1 MTYFTWISFPRLQFR
16 LFYDVTSTLCKVLQ
30 SNMLLLRITVLDTVT
45 RQTVMSLCSFFC
57 RTWKFDQRWTHIYS
71 CTHTTI
77 SWLQFPRGEMKAW
90 SAVSEERRYEL
101 WFLLFKRTRRQIA
114 NRTPTL
120 RKRLQRQQADT
131 KRRRVMLTL
140 SSESLQHVTKAAMS
154 IRPAALWPP
163 VLQQNSCPES
173 NSKRKRV
180 CVCVFFRIKICVSVW
195 PHTCIACYG
204 IM

>member
-1 MTYFTWISFPRLQFR
+1 MTETISSRGKCFKSASSQASFIHMTYFTWISFPRLQFR

-114 NRTPTL
+114 NR
-120 RKRLQRQQADT
+120 
-131 KRRRVMLTL
+131 
-140 SSESLQHVTKAAMS
+140 
-154 IRPAALWPP
+154 
-163 VLQQNSCPES
+163 
-173 NSKRKRV
+173 
-180 CVCVFFRIKICVSVW
+180 CVCVFFRIKICVSV
-195 PHTCIACYG
+195 
-204 IM
+204 